1 MSALELRLITPG
13 LALLDAAVLDSAR
26 LARMLG
32 AELADGWEV
41 FPGALVPMRA
51 VVADDPGSTRW
62 GTRLFLLA
70 APPTLVGWGG
80 FKGPPS
86 GGGVELGYAIAPAW
100 RERGLATAAV
110 RAMLA
115 DAFAADEVGAVIAHT
130 LAQPGPSVRVL
141 EKTGFARDGDVPD
154 EKGRALWRHRLTRAG
169 YVASRRP

>member
-26 LARMLG
+26 LARMLD

-41 FPGALVPMRA
+41 FAGALVPIRA
-51 VVADDPGSTRW
+51 VVADDPRSTRW

-80 FKGPPS
+80 FKGPPR
-86 GGGVELGYAIAPAW
+86 GGVVELGYAIAPAW
-100 RERGLATAAV
+100 RERGLGTAAL

-115 DAFAADEVGAVIAHT
+115 DAFAADEVSAVIAHT

-141 EKTGFARDGDVPD
+141 EKAGFARDGDVLD
-154 EKGRALWRHRLTRAG
+154 EEDRALWRHRLTRAG
-169 YVASRRP
+169 YVATRRP